1 MTPEDDREPPPVR
14 VLAPNPGHMAR
25 ARRELRE
32 NLKLVDVVLELLD
45 ARAPLAS
52 RNPALS
58 RAAGEKPRVI
68 VLNKADLAD
77 PDATARWVAFFRRSG
92 AEAVALEAQSGRG
105 LEQMEAAVGR
115 VAKKEVARVM
125 LVGIP
130 NVGKSS
136 LLNRLAGRSRARV
149 GALPGVTRG
158 KQWVKTK
165 AGHLLMDLPGIF
177 PPSFAGENEQWA
189 LAVTGALP
197 DITYDH
203 QAAATRLTELLRH
216 GRYATIY
223 SERFGLAP
231 EDTTVE
237 PLAALARQRGYMGA
251 GGRPD
256 VARAADALLKDFRL
270 GLLGRVTLEQPATAK
285 TAPRTVPVETTP
297 VKTAPTETV
306 APTAADPKTASTG
319 RKPETPSEA

>member
-1 MTPEDDREPPPVR
+1 MTPEDDRDLLPMKV
-14 VLAPNPGHMAR
+14 VAPNPGHMAR

-32 NLKLVDVVLELLD
+32 NLRLVDVVLELLD

-52 RNPALS
+52 RNPSLS
-58 RAAGEKPRVI
+58 RAVGEKPRVI

-77 PDATARWVAFFRRSG
+77 PEATARWVAFFRRGG
-92 AEAVALEAQSGRG
+92 AEAVSLEAQSGRG
-105 LEQMEAAVGR
+105 LDQMEVAAGR
-115 VAKKEVARVM
+115 AAKKPVARIM

-136 LLNRLAGRSRARV
+136 LLNRLAGRARARV

-165 AGHLLMDLPGIF
+165 AGHLLLDLPGIF

-197 DITYDH
+197 DFAYDH
-203 QAAATRLTELLRH
+203 EVAAARLAELLRH
-216 GRYATIY
+216 GRYAAVY

-231 EDTTVE
+231 EDAAAE
-237 PLAALARQRGYMGA
+237 PLAALARQRGYVGA

-256 VARAADALLKDFRL
+256 TARAADALLKDFRL
-270 GLLGRVTLEQPATAK
+270 GVLGRVTLEQPGTS
-285 TAPRTVPVETTP
+285 TTP
-297 VKTAPTETV
+297 KTV
-306 APTAADPKTASTG
+306 STG
-319 RKPETPSEA
+319 RKPGTPSEPSQTEDTEA